1 MAMLTTAHGGRRIEG
16 RTRSV
21 VETVRG
27 SRIPI
32 LRVVVDRNLG
42 YSGQRTRLRSSPAKL
57 ACISQRVVAER
68 LVMAGL
74 EVGDRQGRDARVVAQ
89 EGMAVLRGA
98 GPLP

>member
-1 MAMLTTAHGGRRIEG
+1 MAMLTTAHGRRRIEG

-32 LRVVVDRNLG
+32 LRVVVNRHLG
-42 YSGQRTRLRSSPAKL
+42 YSGQRTPLRSSPAKL

-68 LVMAGL
+68 LVMTGL
-74 EVGDRQGRDARVVAQ
+74 EVGDRKGWDARVVAQ